1 MTILYEP
8 SDAAAVQAT
17 PLLPDPQRAATLD
30 ELHHLLGQSPDELV
44 VVFGPGADTRDALS
58 FAADQRVRRP
68 ELGVILLCRE
78 VAAALLADAMRAGI
92 REVADVADP
101 AAVRDACERSR
112 RLSLRMG
119 GAPVPDTSPPAQGRV
134 ITVFAGKGGCGKSTI
149 AANLGVAL
157 AAGGARRVCVVD
169 LDLAFGDVAIML
181 QLVPTRSIA
190 DAVEMTDELDE
201 TGLRS
206 LLTSYGSGLDTLL
219 APAGPTEGERVSGDL
234 VRNILGVAQTLFD
247 YVIVDTPPQFTD
259 QALAALDLS
268 YRYVVPATPDIPTL
282 KNVRVTLDTFDDLG
296 YPKEHRLVVLN
307 RMDTRLGLTAA
318 DIERVV
324 TTPIAVRLPA
334 SNDVPLSINRGVPIM
349 LADPGHQFSRG
360 IRQLADRITAD
371 ADAAV
376 KPVVA
381 AGARKRLLSWR
392 GR

>member
-78 VAAALLADAMRAGI
+78 VAAALLADALRAGI

-119 GAPVPDTSPPAQGRV
+119 GAPVPDTTPPAQGRV
-134 ITVFAGKGGCGKSTI
+134 ITVFA
-149 AANLGVAL
+149 
-157 AAGGARRVCVVD
+157 
-169 LDLAFGDVAIML
+169 AFGDVAIML